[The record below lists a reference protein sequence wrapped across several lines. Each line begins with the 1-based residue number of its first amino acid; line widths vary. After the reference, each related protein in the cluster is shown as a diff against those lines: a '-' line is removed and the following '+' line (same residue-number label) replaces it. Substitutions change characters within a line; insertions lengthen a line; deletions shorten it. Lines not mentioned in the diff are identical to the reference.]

1 MAKIGLAHAIKSLRA
16 ELAEAI
22 TQGDGED
29 LRFKVEAIDLELAVA
44 CEVGSN
50 GDLSFQVLGLGGKLG
65 GKVGG
70 TTTHRVKLSLKVA
83 DRAGALSDTF
93 VSNDVD
99 RCPE

>member
-16 ELAEAI
+16 ELADAI

-50 GDLSFQVLGLGGKLG
+50 GELSFQVLGLGGKLG
-65 GKVGG
+65 GKSGRNGNPSGETVVEGVGPRG
-70 TTTHRVKLSLKVA
+70 
-83 DRAGALSDTF
+83 RAVRHL
-93 VSNDVD
+93 
-99 RCPE
+99 RQQRR